1 MSAFSS
7 LHVFWQT
14 AIPMILFCEAVLE
27 LGLFLYQI
35 LRSKKPLRSL
45 PCAVGFVVLITMLY
59 AVTQGDP
66 CEGKNAFLEKRKPN
80 FKQYPKFP

>member
-59 AVTQGDP
+59 AVTRVTPVRERTRFCSVRRG
-66 CEGKNAFLEKRKPN
+66 
-80 FKQYPKFP
+80 